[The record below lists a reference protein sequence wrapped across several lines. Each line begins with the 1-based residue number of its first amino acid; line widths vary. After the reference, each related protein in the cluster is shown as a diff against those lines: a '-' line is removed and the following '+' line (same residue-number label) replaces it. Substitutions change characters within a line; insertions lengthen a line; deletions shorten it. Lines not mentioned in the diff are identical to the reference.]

1 MRSSVRSS
9 LIVGIFVLVAC
20 TPTGSD
26 ATTTT
31 QPATTIST
39 QPQPVPSE
47 ACSSE
52 PHTPLD
58 SSARAVQSIVAD
70 VDGDGFE
77 DTVTGYLLG
86 SSDPAEA
93 TAAFIHV
100 ELASGWG
107 TALQIDEL
115 QLADGPTMAEPR
127 RVVTMDGDPLLVVG
141 VAGISTRQLFAFFTF
156 ADCRLEVVTTSDGE
170 LPEVWVGGGRTHDDW
185 FTCDSDRVLMVQFAT
200 SNPDAE
206 PKMYGAGAAQT
217 YVYAEGEFT
226 ISRSDDLDAA
236 LPATRA
242 EMASVY
248 PSCAG

>member
-1 MRSSVRSS
+1 M
-9 LIVGIFVLVAC
+9 GIFVLAAC

-31 QPATTIST
+31 QPASTTTTSLE
-39 QPQPVPSE
+39 PAPSE
-47 ACSSE
+47 VCSSE

-58 SSARAVQSIVAD
+58 SSARAVQSVTAD
-70 VDGDGFE
+70 VDDDGFE

-93 TAAFIHV
+93 TAAFIHL

-107 TALQIDEL
+107 TTLQVDEL

-127 RVVTMDGDPLLVVG
+127 RVVTMDGDPLVVAG
-141 VAGISTRQLFAFFTF
+141 VAGISAGQLFAFFTF
-156 ADCRLEVVTTSDGE
+156 EDCRLAVVTTSDGE
-170 LPEVWVGGGRTHDDW
+170 LPEIWVGGGRTHDDW
-185 FTCDSDRVLMVQFAT
+185 FTCESDRVLMVQFGT

-206 PKMYGAGAAQT
+206 PRMYGAGAAQT
-217 YVYAEGEFT
+217 YLYAEGELT
-226 ISRSDDLDAA
+226 ISRSDDLDVA
-236 LPATRA
+236 LPATRD

-248 PSCAG
+248 PPCAD

>member
-1 MRSSVRSS
+1 M
-9 LIVGIFVLVAC
+9 GIFVLAAC

-31 QPATTIST
+31 QPATTTTTS
-39 QPQPVPSE
+39 PQPVPSE
-47 ACSSE
+47 ACSNE

-100 ELASGWG
+100 ELGSGWG
-107 TALQIDEL
+107 TALQVDEL

-127 RVVTMDGDPLLVVG
+127 RVVTMDGDPLVVAA
-141 VAGISTRQLFAFFTF
+141 VAGISAGQLFAFFTF
-156 ADCRLEVVTTSDGE
+156 EDCRLEVVTTSDGE
-170 LPEVWVGGGRTHDDW
+170 LPEIWVGGGRTHDDW
-185 FTCDSDRVLMVQFAT
+185 FTCESDRVLMVQFGT

-206 PKMYGAGAAQT
+206 PRMYGAGAAQT
-217 YVYAEGEFT
+217 YVYAEGDLT
-226 ISRSDDLDAA
+226 ISRSDDLDVA
-236 LPATRA
+236 LPATRD

-248 PSCAG
+248 PPCSD